1 MAPAAAVRGAV
12 QRTFVPARV
21 LSGFADDGHL
31 QQIIGEYLA
40 TLEEPAKQRFNTLV
54 AESRRVVAELAAFEP
69 GDAVCQE
76 IRSLYTDAIA
86 AHPLFQGTF
95 GQRPYRF
102 AVVDL
107 SQIVALQPWI
117 EPRRDRVPEDADEL
131 LRFALP
137 DGWDIPAE
145 ISFIQ
150 PSGPIQIL
158 TSNPA
163 LSGLHVELDSSASIV
178 KIGAPK
184 HLNLV
189 QVVNFSGRHYLVN
202 GYHRVADALHA
213 GVTRMPALVTE
224 SILGVQDI
232 QLPGIGPFNVGYVAG
247 LKRPPLVAD
256 FGTPAAVDAKVRERR
271 YGFLV
276 DIQPRPLVIGI

>member
-1 MAPAAAVRGAV
+1 
-12 QRTFVPARV
+12 V

-40 TLEEPAKQRFNTLV
+40 TLQEPARHQFNAVV
-54 AESRRVVAELAAFEP
+54 AESRRIVAELPVFEP
-69 GDAVCQE
+69 RDVVCEE
-76 IRSLYTDAIA
+76 IRSPYTEAIA
-86 AHPLFQGTF
+86 AHHLFQGTF

-102 AVVDL
+102 AVIDL
-107 SQIVALQPWI
+107 TQIVALQPWI
-117 EPRRDRVPEDADEL
+117 EPRRDRIPDDAQEL
-131 LRFALP
+131 MRFALP
-137 DGWDIPAE
+137 DNWDIPAE
-145 ISFIQ
+145 ISFIA

-163 LSGLHVELDSSASIV
+163 LTGLHVELDTSASIV

-189 QVVNFSGRHYLVN
+189 QVVHFSGRHYLVN
-202 GYHRVADALHA
+202 GYHRAADALHA
-213 GVTRMPALVTE
+213 GVKHIPALVTE
-224 SILGVQDI
+224 STLGVQDI

-247 LKRPPLVAD
+247 LQRPPLVAD

-271 YGFLV
+271 YGILV
-276 DIQPRPLVIGI
+276 DIQTRPLVIGI